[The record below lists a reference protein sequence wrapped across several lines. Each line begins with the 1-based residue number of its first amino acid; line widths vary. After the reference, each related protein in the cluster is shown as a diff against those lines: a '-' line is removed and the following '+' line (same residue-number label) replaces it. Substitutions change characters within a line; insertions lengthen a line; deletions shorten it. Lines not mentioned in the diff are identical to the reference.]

1 VDITLAI
8 GVLSAF
14 LVVFI
19 FFAGV
24 SIRQGE
30 KVDIDRDLELVRQ
43 RIISD
48 KVIPAVLEV
57 FESEPTAYREGE
69 SELEDKLASK
79 LDPSIGVI
87 ARVLKCR
94 DLASQLRKYTFWCST
109 GGIFLEI
116 VFIFM
121 VAYLGARTTVVT
133 ATIGASFVALVLCL
147 SFVSLR
153 QRNLDAVDD
162 IKEGI

>member
-1 VDITLAI
+1 MDVTFAI

-19 FFAGV
+19 FFTGV

-30 KVDIDRDLELVRQ
+30 KVDIDRDVELIRQ

-48 KVIPAVLEV
+48 KIIPAVLEV
-57 FESEPTAYREGE
+57 FEYEPTAYREGE

-94 DLASQLRKYTFWCST
+94 DLARQLRRYTFWCST

-116 VFIFM
+116 VFIFL
-121 VAYLGARTTVVT
+121 VAYLGACTTVVT
-133 ATIGASFVALVLCL
+133 ATIGTSFVALVLCL

-153 QRNLDAVDD
+153 QRNLDALDD